1 MVQLGDGFGNKR
13 RHYRADGL
21 RIVGRHRYRNAASR
35 HGISV
40 RFPPLQSSRRRRETP
55 MYSLID
61 STPVDSDWGA
71 STKHDFANHPVA
83 ATDAMAAEPM
93 KWLANWPRLP
103 EGWLAGWQSG
113 HWLDRRLLGRVLPP
127 LVTAIIVVVALL
139 VLHETLKG
147 VRFGDVW
154 LALTSIPLS
163 HLALSVVLV
172 AASYLFLTGYDQ
184 LCLRF
189 LGKRLPFGIVTLGS
203 FISYAFANNL
213 GFALLTGGSVR
224 YQIFKN
230 YGVSTAEVAI
240 VTVMSAITFILSA
253 TLVVGSCMLLAPDA
267 LAAMMGFPV
276 ALNVLIGTA
285 LLTALA
291 VYVGWVASGTAP
303 KTLAWGKWSIDLPG
317 VGSTLGQFLV
327 GCGDI
332 ACAAGALYI
341 LLPASTD
348 VNYFVFVGIFAAA
361 ITLGLI
367 SSVPGGV
374 GVFEGIILFAVPNAT
389 ADQLIASL
397 LAFRCAYYLLPLL
410 VSLGL
415 LIWHETSRASAGQGW
430 SLALRAWQRPSKS
443 E

>member
-1 MVQLGDGFGNKR
+1 
-13 RHYRADGL
+13 
-21 RIVGRHRYRNAASR
+21 
-35 HGISV
+35 
-40 RFPPLQSSRRRRETP
+40 

-61 STPVDSDWGA
+61 RDGGL
-71 STKHDFANHPVA
+71 HPPEHLM
-83 ATDAMAAEPM
+83 ATDAMAPEPM
-93 KWLANWPRLP
+93 NWTSQAAAAMPARWLN
-103 EGWLAGWQSG
+103 
-113 HWLDRRLLGRVLPP
+113 RRMLGRIAAPVL
-127 LVTAIIVVVALL
+127 TAVIIVVALL

-147 VRFGDVW
+147 VRFADVW
-154 LALTSIPLS
+154 LALTSIPIMYLG
-163 HLALSVVLV
+163 LSVALV
-172 AASYLFLTGYDQ
+172 AASYVFLTGYDE

-189 LGKRLPFGIVTLGS
+189 LGKRLPYRVVALGS

-240 VTVMSAITFILSA
+240 VTVMSAITFILAAS
-253 TLVVGSCMLLAPDA
+253 LVVGSCMLLAPDA
-267 LAAMMGFPV
+267 LAAMTGFPV
-276 ALNVLIGTA
+276 AFNVLLGTS

-303 KTLAWGKWSIDLPG
+303 KTLSWGTWSIDLPG
-317 VGSTLGQFLV
+317 ARSTLGQLLV

-410 VSLGL
+410 VALVL
-415 LIWHETSRASAGQGW
+415 LLWHETRRASAT
-430 SLALRAWQRPSKS
+430 SKWATPFMAMMRRRKDGS
-443 E
+443 